1 MALNCAFHLIRH
13 SLRSCHLPLKGKAF
27 CFVLSCRFSAY
38 KLRVMHMKN
47 RDDIIA
53 YTAQPRIEIIGNSE
67 FVVDGLKS
75 VLEYTKEKIK
85 IDLGKYSVAF
95 YGDALYINAF
105 THEGAVVQGTVVTME
120 FCSNG

>member
-1 MALNCAFHLIRH
+1 
-13 SLRSCHLPLKGKAF
+13 
-27 CFVLSCRFSAY
+27 
-38 KLRVMHMKN
+38 MKN

-53 YTAQPRIEIIGNSE
+53 YTFQPHIEIIGNSE

-75 VLEYTKEKIK
+75 ILEYTKDKIR

-95 YGDALYINAF
+95 YGDGLYINSF

-120 FCSNG
+120 FCSND